1 MLFNKYFNKNNKSF
15 IIIFLLILI
24 IININIC
31 QKLSEDILGGWGEKI
46 ISEETP
52 DYSKNIEEVESYLKG
67 EGYNLDETNIIP
79 IGYFKQIVNGVNYRI
94 ICAVKKKS
102 DDTPTIFDIFTHKS
116 NNEIKMIS
124 SKNPDY
130 SSVELSEKSTD
141 KMKSAILK
149 YYFKDLYTIK
159 NYEIQYEY
167 HNLAGLF
174 NYAIYD
180 VHVELNK
187 GNGNDNNK
195 DVNKRVII
203 VYRND
208 KTFTVEKELDI
219 DE

>member
-52 DYSKNIEEVESYLKG
+52 DYSKNIEEVASYLKG

-102 DDTPTIFDIFTHKS
+102 DDTPTIFDIFTRKS

-180 VHVELNK
+180 VHVELTK

-203 VYRND
+203 IYRND